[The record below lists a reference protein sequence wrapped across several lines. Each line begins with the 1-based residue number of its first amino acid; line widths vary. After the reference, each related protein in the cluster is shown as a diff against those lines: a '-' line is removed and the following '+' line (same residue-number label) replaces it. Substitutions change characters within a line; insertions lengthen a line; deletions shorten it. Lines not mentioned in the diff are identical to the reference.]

1 MLQRILAIV
10 QKEFSQTLRDRS
22 TLTIMLTMP
31 LIQLVLF
38 GYAININV
46 RNIPTVVAD
55 QSRDEDSRNF
65 INAMVNSQYFR
76 VVESVASQSDV
87 VEAIDAGRA
96 SAGIVIPPDY
106 AAQIKRRN
114 AQVLVLVDGSDL
126 FTSQS
131 AYSAA
136 NVIGAAYATRVIMDE
151 ADRAGQ
157 LANAQNLASLAI
169 ELHILYNP
177 DMKDLWF
184 VIPGM
189 AAMLLQTQT
198 IVLTAAAVVREREV
212 GTIEQI
218 LVTPIRP
225 IEFMLGKIVP
235 YLAIA
240 MVNMLTVIGLGVFL
254 FGVPFQGSFMLFIGL
269 AFVYVFSGLGLGLLI
284 STVSD
289 NQRQAQQLIM
299 LFTMVALVLGGF
311 IFPRYTMPAVIRLV
325 GNLFPL
331 TYFVPISRG
340 IITKG
345 IGLQTLGNEVLS
357 LLAYLLVVMFLA
369 ARTFRE
375 RLE

>member
-10 QKEFSQTLRDRS
+10 QKEFFQTLRDRT
-22 TLTIMLTMP
+22 TLVIMLTMP
-31 LIQLVLF
+31 LLQLILF
-38 GYAININV
+38 GYAIHMNV
-46 RNIPTVVAD
+46 SHIPTVVAD
-55 QSRDEDSRNF
+55 QSLDDASRSY
-65 INAMVNSQYFR
+65 IDAMVNSGYF
-76 VVESVASQSDV
+76 DV
-87 VEAIDAGRA
+87 VSTAADQNAAIQAIDAGRA

-106 AAQIKRRN
+106 AEAVQRGD

-136 NVIGAAYATRVIMDE
+136 NVIGASYATNVVMNQV
-151 ADRAGQ
+151 DRAGQ
-157 LANAQNLASLAI
+157 AGGGATLPSLVAD
-169 ELHILYNP
+169 LRILYNP
-177 DMKDLWF
+177 DIKDLWF
-184 VIPGM
+184 LIPGM

-225 IEFMLGKIVP
+225 IELMLGKIVP
-235 YLAIA
+235 FLAIA
-240 MVNMLTVIGLGVFL
+240 MLNTLTVIGLGVFL
-254 FGVPFQGSFMLFIGL
+254 FGVPFQGSFWLFIGL

-284 STVSD
+284 STVSE

-311 IFPRYTMPAVIRLV
+311 IFPRYTMPTVIRLV

-345 IGLQTLGNEVLS
+345 IGLQALGGEVLA

>member
-1 MLQRILAIV
+1 MFQRILAII
-10 QKEFSQTLRDRS
+10 QKEFSQALRDRS
-22 TLTIMLTMP
+22 TLAVMLTMP
-31 LIQLVLF
+31 LIQLILF
-38 GYAININV
+38 GYAINTNV

-55 QSRDEDSRNF
+55 QSLDEGSRNF
-65 INAMVNSQYFR
+65 INAMVDSGYFQ
-76 VVESVASQSDV
+76 VVGWRANQSDV
-87 VEAIDAGRA
+87 IRAIDAGQA
-96 SAGIVIPPDY
+96 SVGIVIPPDY
-106 AAQIKRRN
+106 GEHLIQRD
-114 AQVLVLVDGSDL
+114 AQVLVLVDGSDY

-136 NVIGAAYATRVIMDE
+136 NAIGVAEATQIVL
-151 ADRAGQ
+151 AQVNQAGQ
-157 LANAQNLASLAI
+157 LANTGPVPSL
-169 ELHILYNP
+169 ETDLRILYNP

-184 VIPGM
+184 IIPGL

-198 IVLTAAAVVREREV
+198 IVLTAAAVVREREL

-225 IEFMLGKIVP
+225 MELMLGKIVP
-235 YLAIA
+235 NLGIA
-240 MVNMLTVIGLGVFL
+240 MFNMFTVIGLGVFL
-254 FGVPFQGSFMLFIGL
+254 FHVPFQGSILLFIGL
-269 AFVYVFSGLGLGLLI
+269 AFVYVFNGLGLGLVI

-289 NQRQAQQLIM
+289 NQRQAQQLIL

-311 IFPRYTMPAVIRLV
+311 IFPRYTMPLAIRLV
-325 GNLFPL
+325 GDLFPV

-357 LLAYLLVVMFLA
+357 LLAYLLVVLFLA
-369 ARTFRE
+369 VRTFRE